1 MRIDTRT
8 GLIACCLLPAMLV
21 GCGGAPFHVKNLVK
35 SDVDMVID
43 HHVAVY
49 KDLCST
55 LTRKLYKRNPRE
67 LAKASGHTVDSRLVG
82 LFADQ
87 SDMLPELNEKRG
99 TDAMELAF
107 DPAFHGDRVY
117 ALMYGLIGMLKA
129 SYNFEDE
136 HFITS
141 DSLDGQKIYNSA
153 RNLEIVAWRL
163 IHRKLPNGEPFLLT
177 YGVHNGVPNLSYE
190 RIFSKLIAHQDMM
203 ATIVADKTNR
213 RINFV
218 VQGMASA
225 VLFPLGI

>member
-1 MRIDTRT
+1 
-8 GLIACCLLPAMLV
+8 MLA
-21 GCGGAPFHVKNLVK
+21 GCSGNPFHVKNLVK

-49 KDLCST
+49 RELCTT
-55 LTRKLYKRNPRE
+55 LTKKLYKRNPRE
-67 LAKASGHTVDSRLVG
+67 LAKAPGQTVDSRLAS
-82 LFADQ
+82 LYADQ
-87 SDMLPELNEKRG
+87 FHMLPELNNKRG
-99 TDAMELAF
+99 TDAMELVF
-107 DPAFHGDRVY
+107 DPAFRGDRVF
-117 ALMYGLIGMLKA
+117 ALMYGLVGMLKA

-141 DSLDGQKIYNSA
+141 DSLDGQKLYNSA

-163 IHRKLPNGEPFLLT
+163 IHRKMPNGEPFLLT
-177 YGVHNGVPNLSYE
+177 YGVHHGIPNLSYE
-190 RIFSKLIAHQDMM
+190 RIFSKMIAHQDMM

-213 RINFV
+213 RVNFV